1 MINSIVLAGNV
12 VADPESRSTQTGKA
26 IATFRLAVN
35 NPINDKDV
43 VYIDVDTWEKQA
55 DFVTNY
61 VKKGSAVSV
70 VGRLKQDSWEK
81 DGKKQSKIL
90 VVADRVNFVGG
101 KKKDAAQEV
110 EGEQEAPQRAAPKQ
124 AAAKTLSKPAPA
136 YSKAAPKPAPLEDD
150 EVPM

>member
-55 DFVTNY
+55 DFVTTY

-81 DGKKQSKIL
+81 DGKKQSKTL

-101 KKKDAAQEV
+101 KKKDTAQDSEEQDETAQRPAA
-110 EGEQEAPQRAAPKQ
+110 KQ
-124 AAAKTLSKPAPA
+124 AAKPAAKAPA
-136 YSKAAPKPAPLEDD
+136 YSKPQKSAPLEDD

>member
-55 DFVTNY
+55 DFVTTY

-101 KKKDAAQEV
+101 KKKDTAQD
-110 EGEQEAPQRAAPKQ
+110 GEEQDETAQRPSVKQ
-124 AAAKTLSKPAPA
+124 AAKPAAKAPA
-136 YSKAAPKPAPLEDD
+136 YSKPQKPAPLEDD

>member
-12 VADPESRSTQTGKA
+12 VADPESRSTQTGKTV
-26 IATFRLAVN
+26 ATFRLAVN
-35 NPINDKDV
+35 NPLNDKDV

-55 DFVTNY
+55 EFVTSY

-70 VGRLKQDSWEK
+70 IGRLKQDSWEK

-90 VVADRVNFVGG
+90 AVADRVNFVGG
-101 KKKDAAQEV
+101 KKKEATEDAET
-110 EGEQEAPQRAAPKQ
+110 EAEPTQRPAARQ
-124 AAAKTLSKPAPA
+124 AAKPAAKPA
-136 YSKAAPKPAPLEDD
+136 TYSKTQKPAPLEDD

>member
-1 MINSIVLAGNV
+1 V

-55 DFVTNY
+55 DFVTTY

-101 KKKDAAQEV
+101 KKKDTAQD
-110 EGEQEAPQRAAPKQ
+110 GEEQDETAQRPAVKQ
-124 AAAKTLSKPAPA
+124 AAKPAAKAPA
-136 YSKAAPKPAPLEDD
+136 YSKPQKPAPLEDD

>member
-101 KKKDAAQEV
+101 KKKDAAQDS
-110 EGEQEAPQRAAPKQ
+110 EGEQETPQRPAPKQ
-124 AAAKTLSKPAPA
+124 AAKTFSKPAPA
-136 YSKAAPKPAPLEDD
+136 YSKATAKPAPLEDD